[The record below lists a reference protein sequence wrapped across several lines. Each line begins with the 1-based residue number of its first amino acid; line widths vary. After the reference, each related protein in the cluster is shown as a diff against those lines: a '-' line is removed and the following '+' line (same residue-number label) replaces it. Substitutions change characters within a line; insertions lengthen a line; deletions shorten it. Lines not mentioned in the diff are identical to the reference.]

1 LQSLSVMKST
11 EWATSY
17 GNEMCLGMCPRT
29 QRPQQA
35 STRVMFRT
43 VMMTL
48 QEQMD
53 TPSQQPPKHILL
65 NSHRLQIAV
74 LRMAD
79 YLRHNLTRLLVLVR
93 SRSITTVTCLLSRLH
108 SSVTASNM
116 NNTIKPCSHLLHL
129 RRNRKRQT
137 ISHSRQPTIG
147 QPLGLP
153 VWTASPHRSWSQ
165 RPLPHLD
172 RIDEIVMV
180 LEEL

>member
-1 LQSLSVMKST
+1 MR
-11 EWATSY
+11 
-17 GNEMCLGMCPRT
+17 LGMCPRT

-35 STRVMFRT
+35 STRVTFRT

-48 QEQMD
+48 QGQMD
-53 TPSQQPPKHILL
+53 MPSQHPPKHILL
-65 NSHRLQIAV
+65 NSPRLQITV

-79 YLRHNLTRLLVLVR
+79 HPRHNLTHLLVLVR
-93 SRSITTVTCLLSRLH
+93 SRSIITVICLLSRLH

-116 NNTIKPCSHLLHL
+116 NNTIKPCSRLRHL
-129 RRNRKRQT
+129 RHNRKRQT
-137 ISHSRQPTIG
+137 ISHVRQSTIG
-147 QPLGLP
+147 RPLGLP
-153 VWTASPHRSWSQ
+153 VWTASPRRSWSQ